1 MERRGLLEDWLGGKA
16 EPQADDWRANLNY
29 RLIRAIPIGILL
41 LAGAAA
47 AQESAVALYTCG
59 GQPHPAAEAVGLT
72 VCDALPADALSARA
86 GPENLQVR
94 EGALVTALQPGGVS
108 RAAGLQVGDL
118 VYRVGGVDVRD
129 ARAAVENL
137 DRVGSRADT
146 VVNFLRGGR
155 PYRIKLRRE

>member
-1 MERRGLLEDWLGGKA
+1 MIQRRILAVSVGV
-16 EPQADDWRANLNY
+16 
-29 RLIRAIPIGILL
+29 LL
-41 LAGAAA
+41 LVGAADA
-47 AQESAVALYTCG
+47 ASEQENPADLYTCG
-59 GQPHPAAEAVGLT
+59 GQPHAAAEAVGLT
-72 VCDALPADALSARA
+72 LCDARPTDGLSARA

-94 EGALVTALQPGGVS
+94 EGALVTDLRPGGISSV
-108 RAAGLQVGDL
+108 AGFDVGDL
-118 VYRVGGVDVRD
+118 IYRVGGVDVRD